1 MKFFC
6 ECLAIPDLLTWFSKQ
21 AETFERLSG
30 FSGILFLEEVRSK
43 NVSLHIGLVLVEIP
57 AEGASES
64 FGSILV

>member
-1 MKFFC
+1 MVC
-6 ECLAIPDLLTWFSKQ
+6 EAKSNVLTWFSKQ

-30 FSGILFLEEVRSK
+30 LSRIVFLEEVSSK

-57 AEGASES
+57 TEGASES